1 MTTENTVSK
10 TETLFGGTELVVS
23 LKDGTSE
30 IVKVIQLPVSKFI
43 DFAKVIDDE
52 CEMVSLVCNKKKEWC
67 DSLQIEAFE
76 LLVAECERINMDFFG
91 RWLQRRINRQQRILP
106 GTLPQSVLR
115 TGAQK

>member
-1 MTTENTVSK
+1 MITEDTVSK
-10 TETLFGGTELVVS
+10 TEILFGGVDFSIS
-23 LKDGTSE
+23 LKNGELET
-30 IVKVIQLPVSKFI
+30 VRVNQLPVSKFI

-52 CEMVSLVCNKKKEWC
+52 LDMVALVCNKKKEWC
-67 DSLQIEAFE
+67 DTIDYESFE
-76 LLVAECERINMDFFG
+76 LLVVECERVNMDFFG